1 MVMDPKFIVA
11 DEPISALDVSI
22 RAQVLNLMNKL
33 KAEKNLTYLFIAHDL
48 SVVRFIADRIAVIH
62 LGEIVEIADSETL
75 FCYPIHPYTVS
86 LLSSVP
92 MPDPVVE
99 RTRRH
104 IDYDP
109 SVLDQSGAP
118 RSMQEIRPGHFIL
131 ATESELEGYK
141 KRIEE
146 LEARRV
152 KKTGTL

>member
-1 MVMDPKFIVA
+1 
-11 DEPISALDVSI
+11 
-22 RAQVLNLMNKL
+22 
-33 KAEKNLTYLFIAHDL
+33 
-48 SVVRFIADRIAVIH
+48 
-62 LGEIVEIADSETL
+62 
-75 FCYPIHPYTVS
+75 
-86 LLSSVP
+86 